1 MPELLNK
8 ILTCTYSDL
17 FPHDKNEIEA
27 KYRAYAKKV
36 HPDINKDANAEAAFR
51 RLTELKDEALAA
63 LANGSWHE
71 KGIMSFK
78 LDNGSILRIRYKY
91 HRILDICEYYVSKTR
106 LIYIFDAA
114 HKRFMRI
121 SGIFLLLGIVPTRK

>member
-27 KYRAYAKKV
+27 QYRAYAKKV
-36 HPDINKDANAEAAFR
+36 HPDINKDANAEATFR
-51 RLTELKDEALAA
+51 HLTELKDEALAA

-71 KGIMSFK
+71 KGIMSF
-78 LDNGSILRIRYKY
+78 LRMVRACCQTRIIWNII
-91 HRILDICEYYVSKTR
+91 RILHLAILVYITSMKFSKNVILPVALMLTTFQEH
-106 LIYIFDAA
+106 I
-114 HKRFMRI
+114 
-121 SGIFLLLGIVPTRK
+121 